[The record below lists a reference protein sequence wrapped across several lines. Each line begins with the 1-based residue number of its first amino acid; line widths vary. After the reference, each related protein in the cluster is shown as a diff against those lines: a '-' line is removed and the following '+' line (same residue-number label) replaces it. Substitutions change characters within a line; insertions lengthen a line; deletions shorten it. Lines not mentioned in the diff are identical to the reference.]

1 MLGGMDTWMIR
12 GRCEGGREAGIRKV
26 TLKSSVQGCYFSME
40 MTAEISPQRLQRV
53 SGSDWERR

>member
-1 MLGGMDTWMIR
+1 MIR
-12 GRCEGGREAGIRKV
+12 GRREGGREAGIRKV